1 VSGSGQ
7 LGGGPEGGITP
18 KFRTPLKSRILES
31 LELTPVGA
39 SVMASGPNDAMIE
52 QANALTANEGSEA
65 SMSPGDEAADWTL
78 QGGSGNPERLG
89 GRCWHWPCDGGGV
102 EIDWVG
108 AAPQW

>member
-18 KFRTPLKSRILES
+18 RFRTPLESRILES

-39 SVMASGPNDAMIE
+39 SVMVTGPSDAMFE
-52 QANALTANEGSEA
+52 RANALTANEGSGA
-65 SMSPGDEAADWTL
+65 SMSPGDEATGWTL

-89 GRCWHWPCDGGGV
+89 GHWPCDGGRDK
-102 EIDWVG
+102 IDWVD